1 MYFRSFLYLNM
12 HEIENF
18 NAYLERK
25 YCQRKDK
32 IITTALKS
40 YLATNK
46 SKIYF
51 FIFVYLMLSR
61 TGKILTIS
69 TAKV

>member
-18 NAYLERK
+18 NASLERK

-40 YLATNK
+40 YLAT
-46 SKIYF
+46 F
-51 FIFVYLMLSR
+51 FFFVYSILSR
-61 TGKILTIS
+61 TGKILTIYA
-69 TAKV
+69 AKVGIKF

>member
-25 YCQRKDK
+25 YFQRKDK
-32 IITTALKS
+32 IITTALKN
-40 YLATNK
+40 YLAINK
-46 SKIYF
+46 NKIYF
-51 FIFVYLMLSR
+51 LFLYFRCCLGQVRS
-61 TGKILTIS
+61 
-69 TAKV
+69 